1 MTGFDI
7 GDFDKLSREIKRGNC
22 MKQNRDFILQLLL
35 GKYFE
40 EEKREISIQAIEKLM
55 TTLSY
60 YLGDP
65 LTVIQ
70 GKAELLEE
78 SLKSEDLPKEEI
90 ESFLS
95 LCKEQLSRI
104 NLVLNALRSLSE
116 LRYRSFPLGIEM
128 IDVEEKI
135 KHGLNRNRLMKMELC
150 RKERG

>member
-7 GDFDKLSREIKRGNC
+7 KDFDKHIREIKRGNF
-22 MKQNRDFILQLLL
+22 MHKNRDFLLRTLL

-55 TTLSY
+55 TTISY

-70 GKAELLEE
+70 GKAEILEG
-78 SLKSEDLPKEEI
+78 SLRSKDLPEEEI
-90 ESFLS
+90 EDFLS
-95 LCKEQLSRI
+95 LCKEQLARI
-104 NLVLNALRSLSE
+104 NMVLNALRSLSE
-116 LRYRSFPLGIEM
+116 LRYRSYPLGVEM
-128 IDVEEKI
+128 IDIEDKI
-135 KHGLNRNRLMKMELC
+135 KHGLERNRLTKMELC